1 MKEKYLKDN
10 RNTNLSSR
18 TIFFL
23 LKYQSVQYL
32 CSKINDLH
40 CTDDGEPCQQSH
52 GSSNSRQHI
61 RELGCSVLGD
71 LVKCWS
77 VKVDSDEL
85 QILWH
90 RIL

>member
-10 RNTNLSSR
+10 KNTNLSSR

-32 CSKINDLH
+32 CSKVNDLH
-40 CTDDGEPCQQSH
+40 CTDDGESRQQSH

-61 RELGCSVLGD
+61 NKLGCSVLGD
-71 LVKCWS
+71 HIKSWSIDVNSYISQLVNPP
-77 VKVDSDEL
+77 EF
-85 QILWH
+85 
-90 RIL
+90 